1 MKGVVIEFDFA
12 AMNGAQLLFNTA
24 KSYLKRLDDIPL
36 DKTSEARYLAGSDC
50 AEGLARLFAVVKTKK
65 TPPKAARELTA
76 AFAAALNDAVP
87 AAVTAAAPQAV
98 TAAFRNFVKTLTD
111 RGLKVV
117 IATRADLEVV
127 RPAFG
132 PLLNERVAFYQETTD
147 AYGAL
152 RWDSWRRACRD
163 GGLRHLAS
171 LAVTGSGF
179 GVKAALIAGMGS
191 MAVVHDHVA
200 YQDFGGAD
208 AAVSELSGPT
218 AKKALDILR
227 V

>member
-1 MKGVVIEFDFA
+1 MAGKGVVVEFDFA
-12 AMNGAQLLFNTA
+12 AMDGAKLLFETTRTFLRELDGIPFDEPVEA
-24 KSYLKRLDDIPL
+24 KF
-36 DKTSEARYLAGSDC
+36 LAGKPYLD
-50 AEGLARLFAVVKTKK
+50 GLTALFASVKTKK
-65 TPPKAARELTA
+65 TSQKAARDLAE
-76 AFAAALNDAVP
+76 AFR

-111 RGLKVV
+111 RGLRVV

-127 RPAFG
+127 CPAFG

>member
-1 MKGVVIEFDFA
+1 MAGKGVVVEFDFA
-12 AMNGAQLLFNTA
+12 AMDGAKLLFETTRTFLRELDGIPFDEPVEA
-24 KSYLKRLDDIPL
+24 KF
-36 DKTSEARYLAGSDC
+36 LAGKTYLD
-50 AEGLARLFAVVKTKK
+50 GLTALFASVKTKK
-65 TPPKAARELTA
+65 TSQKAARDLAE
-76 AFAAALNDAVP
+76 AFR